1 MIQAGSVRRIPVE
14 ECHRIHVWGQVQG
27 VGFRPFVYRL
37 ATDLGLR
44 GWVRNDASGV
54 EIEIA
59 GDVAQLDDFRE
70 RLVSDLPPLARI
82 DRIEWKPGPV
92 SQASMDL
99 EFRIV
104 ASAGGLAATGI
115 TPDSVVCPECLSELF
130 DPENRRY
137 RYAFI
142 NCTHCGP
149 RYTLTDSLPYD
160 RPNTSMAVF
169 EQCPSCLDEY
179 RNPLHRR
186 FHAQPNA
193 CPECGPA
200 LQLLS
205 PAGDVLAQGECPD
218 PVTETVRMLRAG
230 EIVAV
235 KGLGGFHLLCDAR
248 NADAVARLR
257 ARKHREAKPLAV
269 MAVHPHALANLVEIN
284 RVESDLLH
292 ARERPIVL
300 LRKGSECDAI
310 LPGVAPGLAWLGAM
324 LAYTPLHYL
333 LFHEMA
339 GRPAGTG
346 WIATPPAV
354 DGIGDLL
361 VCTSANPGGEPLVID
376 NREALQRLSGI
387 ADAVLVHDRD
397 ILVRCDDSVI
407 RVGVEGAAFLRRARG
422 YTPSAIRLARS
433 GPATLALG
441 GWLKNTVCVTRGS
454 EAFLSQHIGDL
465 DNAATC
471 RSLEET
477 VEHLL
482 DVLQIRPERV
492 ACDLHPDFFSSQLAA
507 QWAEVLNV
515 PLVRVQHHHAHL
527 AAVQAEHGL
536 CGPVIGVAMD
546 GVGLGLDGSAWGGE
560 LLRLEGADFVR
571 LGHLHPLALPG
582 GDRAAREPWRMAAA
596 ALHALGRAEEIEE
609 RFPEQPLAAALREL
623 LGRGVNCPMTTSLGR
638 HFDAAAGLL
647 GIQPVQRFEGQA
659 AMRLE
664 GLAAQ
669 YESVPPLA
677 RGWVITRGPSDHG
690 AEGSDSGIGLG
701 SGTDS
706 GLQGLPGMGLDL
718 RPVLGWLADRTSV
731 GQARSANHP
740 APSSCDSAK
749 SDWAEG
755 DWISSPSGSAPRA
768 LHLAEAAAVFHST
781 LATALV
787 EWVVSAAQTTGLRDL
802 VFSGGCV
809 LNQVL
814 MREVK
819 AGLEAQGFRVFLPRL
834 APANDGGLSLGQ
846 AWVAMGYGDN
856 WG

>member
-1 MIQAGSVRRIPVE
+1 MIQAASARRGPE
-14 ECHRIHVWGQVQG
+14 QGCYRIRVWGQVQG

-37 ATDLGLR
+37 AADLGLG

-54 EIEIA
+54 EMEIA
-59 GDVAQLDDFRE
+59 GQVAQLDDFRE
-70 RLVSDLPPLARI
+70 RLVRDLPPLARI
-82 DRIEWKPGPV
+82 DRVECNAGPV
-92 SQASMDL
+92 PQAAV
-99 EFRIV
+99 EPGFRIV
-104 ASAGGLAATGI
+104 PSTGGQVATGV

-130 DPENRRY
+130 DPGNRRY

-149 RYTLTDSLPYD
+149 RYTLTHSLPYD

-169 EQCPSCLDEY
+169 EQCSSCLDEY

-200 LQLLS
+200 LQLLN
-205 PAGDVLAQGECPD
+205 PAGDVLAQGENQD
-218 PVTETVRMLRAG
+218 PVKETVRMLRAG

-269 MAVHPHALANLVEIN
+269 MAVHPHALADLVEID

-300 LRKGSECDAI
+300 LRKRPECDAI
-310 LPGVAPGLAWLGAM
+310 LPDVAPGLAWLGAM

-339 GRPAGTG
+339 GRPAGTD
-346 WIATPPAV
+346 WIAESSGV
-354 DGIGDLL
+354 DGLDGLL

-376 NREALQRLSGI
+376 NLEALRRLAGI

-433 GPATLALG
+433 GPSTLALG
-441 GWLKNTVCVTRGS
+441 GWLKNTACVTRGS

-507 QWAEVLNV
+507 RWAEVLGV

-527 AAVQAEHGL
+527 ASVQAEHGL

-546 GVGLGLDGSAWGGE
+546 GVGLGLDGTAWGGE

-596 ALHALGRAEEIEE
+596 ALHALGRSAEIEE
-609 RFPEQPLAAALREL
+609 RFPEQPLAAGLREL
-623 LGRGVNCPMTTSLGR
+623 LERGVNCPMTTSLGR

-647 GIQPVQRFEGQA
+647 GVQPVQRFEGQA

-664 GLAAQ
+664 GLAAR
-669 YESVPPLA
+669 YGPVAALA
-677 RGWVITRGPSDHG
+677 RGWVVTPG
-690 AEGSDSGIGLG
+690 ADI
-701 SGTDS
+701 
-706 GLQGLPGMGLDL
+706 GLDL
-718 RPVLGWLADRTSV
+718 RPVLRWLADRASDAKAQNV
-731 GQARSANHP
+731 GHSARTKR
-740 APSSCDSAK
+740 DWAK
-749 SDWAEG
+749 SDWMKD
-755 DWISSPSGSAPRA
+755 DWKSSPTGSASLD
-768 LHLAEAAAVFHST
+768 LHWAEAAAVFHAT
-781 LATALV
+781 LAAALV
-787 EWVVSAAQTTGLRDL
+787 EWVGSASQATGVRDL

-819 AGLEAQGFRVFLPRL
+819 AGLERQGFRVFLPRL
-834 APANDGGLSLGQ
+834 VPANDGGLSLGQ
-846 AWVAMGYGDN
+846 AWVAMFNGHN